1 MSRFRGRV
9 PAEPWRREGVLRMSD
24 GERADELIDLVE
36 QNDLTGI
43 RLWLAEHRPHEI
55 ADELSRMADRYVMV
69 PFRLLDKDRELEVF
83 EELDSAQQQV
93 ILLGLRGRAFHE
105 LLEEMDPDDRARLLG
120 EAPAKI
126 ATRALAG
133 LSPAERKMTAALLG
147 YPEDSVGRYMTPE
160 TVILHRD
167 LTVGRALEVV
177 RAKGA
182 DAETIY
188 TLPVVSDGRR
198 LVGTI
203 TLSDL
208 VISDDEMVLKDLV
221 DVLAPRAK
229 ATEPVEGAARLI
241 QEANLVSLPVVDSE
255 ERFVGVFTFDD
266 ALEVIEAADSEDMA
280 RQSGASPVGEHY
292 VSVSVLRLVGAR
304 SVWLM
309 LLIVAATL
317 TVNVMQAYEATLEQV
332 TALAL
337 FVPMLVGTGGNVGAQ
352 SATAIVR
359 ALAVGEV
366 RVRDLPS
373 VIWKEGRVGLLLGV
387 MLAGIALT
395 IGVLLVG
402 FDIGLVVACSVIA
415 ICTWAAIIGSSM
427 PLLARKVGVDPA
439 VVSSPM
445 VATLVD
451 ATGLLIYFSIARL
464 VLGI

>member
-1 MSRFRGRV
+1 MS
-9 PAEPWRREGVLRMSD
+9 ES
-24 GERADELIDLVE
+24 ERAEELIDLVGS
-36 QNDLTGI
+36 NDLTGI

-55 ADELSRMADRYVMV
+55 AGELSRMTGREAII

-83 EELDSAQQQV
+83 EELDPGQQQS
-93 ILLGLRGRAFHE
+93 ILLSLRDTAFHE
-105 LLEEMDPDDRARLLG
+105 LLEEMEPDDRARLIG

-133 LSPAERKMTAALLG
+133 LSPSERKMTAALLG

-182 DAETIY
+182 VAETIY

-198 LVGTI
+198 MVGTVS
-203 TLSDL
+203 LRDL
-208 VISDDEMVLKDLV
+208 VISDDDRLLKDVV
-221 DVLAPRAK
+221 DVFAPRVR
-229 ATEPVEGAARLI
+229 ATEPVEDAARLM

-255 ERFVGVFTFDD
+255 ERFLGLLTFDD

-280 RQSGASPVGEHY
+280 RQSGASPLSDHY
-292 VSVSVLRLVGAR
+292 VSVGVLRLVGAR

-317 TVNVMQAYEATLEQV
+317 TVNVMQVFEATLEEV
-332 TALAL
+332 TALAM
-337 FVPMLVGTGGNVGAQ
+337 FVPMLIGTGGNVGAQ

-373 VIWKEGRVGLLLGV
+373 VIWKEARVGLLLGL
-387 MLAGIALT
+387 MLAGLAMV
-395 IGVLLVG
+395 IGSLLVG
-402 FDIGLVVACSVIA
+402 TTIALVVACSVIA
-415 ICTWAAIIGSSM
+415 VCTWAAVIGSSM
-427 PLLARKVGVDPA
+427 PLLARKVNVDPA
-439 VVSSPM
+439 VVSSPL

-451 ATGLLIYFSIARL
+451 ATGLLIYFSVARMI
-464 VLGI
+464 LGV

>member
-1 MSRFRGRV
+1 MS
-9 PAEPWRREGVLRMSD
+9 E
-24 GERADELIDLVE
+24 GERAEELIDLVE
-36 QNDLTGI
+36 NNDLTGI
-43 RLWLAEHRPHEI
+43 RLWLAEHRPYEI
-55 ADELSRMADRYVMV
+55 ADELSRMDGSEAII

-83 EELDSAQQQV
+83 EELDPGQQQS
-93 ILLGLRGRAFHE
+93 ILLGLRDTAFHE
-105 LLEEMDPDDRARLLG
+105 ILEEMDPDDRARLIG

-133 LSPAERKMTAALLG
+133 LSPAERRMTAALLG

-177 RAKGA
+177 RARGA

-198 LVGTI
+198 MVGTV
-203 TLSDL
+203 TLGDL
-208 VISDDEMVLKDLV
+208 VVSDDERLIKDIV
-221 DVLAPRAK
+221 DVFAPRVR
-229 ATEPVEGAARLI
+229 ATEPVEDAARLM
-241 QEANLVSLPVVDSE
+241 QEANLVALAVVDSE
-255 ERFVGVFTFDD
+255 ERFVGLLTFDD

-280 RQSGASPVGEHY
+280 LQSGASPVGEHY
-292 VSVSVLRLVGAR
+292 VSVGVLRLVGAR

-317 TVNVMQAYEATLEQV
+317 TVNVMQAFESALEAV

-337 FVPMLVGTGGNVGAQ
+337 FVPMLIGTGGNVGAQ

-373 VIWKEGRVGLLLGV
+373 VIWKEARVGLLLGLL
-387 MLAGIALT
+387 LAVLALGI
-395 IGVLLVG
+395 GSLLVG
-402 FDIGLVVACSVIA
+402 VDVAVVVACSVIA
-415 ICTWAAIIGSSM
+415 VCTWAAVIGSSM

-445 VATLVD
+445 VTTIVD
-451 ATGLLIYFSIARL
+451 ATGLLIYFSIATM
-464 VLGI
+464 VLGL

>member
-1 MSRFRGRV
+1 M
-9 PAEPWRREGVLRMSD
+9 D
-24 GERADELIDLVE
+24 GERAEELIDLVE
-36 QNDLTGI
+36 TNDLTGI

-55 ADELSRMADRYVMV
+55 ADELSRMTGREAII

-83 EELDSAQQQV
+83 EELDSSQQQN
-93 ILLGLRGRAFHE
+93 ILLGLRGTDFHD
-105 LLEEMDPDDRARLLG
+105 LLEEMEPDDRARLIG

-133 LSPAERKMTAALLG
+133 LSPSERRMTAALLG

-160 TVILHRD
+160 TVVLHRD
-167 LTVGRALEVV
+167 LTVGRALEVI

-182 DAETIY
+182 GAEIIY

-198 LVGTI
+198 VVGTV

-208 VISDDEMVLKDLV
+208 VISDVDMLLKDLV
-221 DVLAPRAK
+221 DVFAPRVRAY
-229 ATEPVEGAARLI
+229 EPVEDAARLM
-241 QEANLVSLPVVDSE
+241 QEANLVALPVMDSE
-255 ERFVGVFTFDD
+255 DRFVGMLTVDD

-280 RQSGASPVGEHY
+280 LQSGASPIDDHYASVG
-292 VSVSVLRLVGAR
+292 VFRLVGAR

-309 LLIVAATL
+309 LLIVAATF
-317 TVNVMQAYEATLEQV
+317 TVNVMQVYEATLEQV
-332 TALAL
+332 TALAM
-337 FVPMLVGTGGNVGAQ
+337 FVPMLIGTGGNVGAQ

-373 VIWKEGRVGLLLGV
+373 VIWKESRVGLLLGV
-387 MLAGIALT
+387 ILALLALA
-395 IGVLLVG
+395 IGSLLVG
-402 FDIGLVVACSVIA
+402 FAVAVAVALSVVA

-451 ATGLLIYFSIARL
+451 ATGLLIYFAIARA

>member
-1 MSRFRGRV
+1 M
-9 PAEPWRREGVLRMSD
+9 D
-24 GERADELIDLVE
+24 GERAEELTDLVE
-36 QNDLTGI
+36 NSDLTGI

-55 ADELSRMADRYVMV
+55 ADELARMPGREAII

-83 EELDSAQQQV
+83 EELDPSQQQN
-93 ILLGLRGRAFHE
+93 ILLGLRGTDFHD
-105 LLEEMDPDDRARLLG
+105 LLEEMEPDDRARLIG

-177 RAKGA
+177 RARGA

-188 TLPVVSDGRR
+188 ILPVVSDGRR
-198 LVGTI
+198 MVGTI

-208 VISDDEMVLKDLV
+208 VVSDDDRILKDLV
-221 DVLAPRAK
+221 DVLAPRVRAN
-229 ATEPVEGAARLI
+229 EQVEDAARLI

-255 ERFVGVFTFDD
+255 DRFVGLFTFDD

-280 RQSGASPVGEHY
+280 RQSGASPVGDHY
-292 VSVSVLRLVGAR
+292 VSVGVLRLVGAR

-317 TVNVMQAYEATLEQV
+317 TINVMQVYEATLEEV
-332 TALAL
+332 TALAM
-337 FVPMLVGTGGNVGAQ
+337 FVPMLIGTGGNVGAQ

-366 RVRDLPS
+366 RVRDLPG
-373 VIWKEGRVGLLLGV
+373 VIWKEGRVGLLLGF
-387 MLAGIALT
+387 MLAGIALV
-395 IGVLLVG
+395 IGSLLVG
-402 FDIGLVVACSVIA
+402 TDIAVVVACSVIA
-415 ICTWAAIIGSSM
+415 ICTWAAVIGSLM

-451 ATGLLIYFSIARL
+451 ATGLLIYFSIARMI
-464 VLGI
+464 LGI

>member
-1 MSRFRGRV
+1 M
-9 PAEPWRREGVLRMSD
+9 D
-24 GERADELIDLVE
+24 GERAEELIDLVE
-36 QNDLTGI
+36 KNDLTGI

-55 ADELSRMADRYVMV
+55 ADELSRMTGREAII

-83 EELDSAQQQV
+83 EELDSSQQQN
-93 ILLGLRGRAFHE
+93 ILLGLRGTDFHD
-105 LLEEMDPDDRARLLG
+105 LLEEMEPDDRARLIG

-133 LSPAERKMTAALLG
+133 LSPAERRMTAALLG

-160 TVILHRD
+160 TVVLHRD
-167 LTVGRALEVV
+167 LTVGRALEVI

-182 DAETIY
+182 GAEIIY

-198 LVGTI
+198 VVGTV

-208 VISDDEMVLKDLV
+208 VVSDVDMILKDLV
-221 DVLAPRAK
+221 DVFAPRVRAY
-229 ATEPVEGAARLI
+229 EPVEDAARLM
-241 QEANLVSLPVVDSE
+241 QEANLVSLPVMDSE
-255 ERFVGVFTFDD
+255 DRFVGMLTVDD

-280 RQSGASPVGEHY
+280 LQSGASPIDDHYASVG
-292 VSVSVLRLVGAR
+292 VFRLVGAR

-309 LLIVAATL
+309 LLIVAATF
-317 TVNVMQAYEATLEQV
+317 TVNVMQVYEATLEQV
-332 TALAL
+332 TALAM
-337 FVPMLVGTGGNVGAQ
+337 FVPMLIGTGGNVGAQ

-373 VIWKEGRVGLLLGV
+373 VIWKESRVGLLLGV
-387 MLAGIALT
+387 ILAALALA
-395 IGVLLVG
+395 IGTLLVG
-402 FDIGLVVACSVIA
+402 FAVAVAVALSVVA

-451 ATGLLIYFSIARL
+451 ATGLLIYFAIARA

>member
-1 MSRFRGRV
+1 MS
-9 PAEPWRREGVLRMSD
+9 E
-24 GERADELIDLVE
+24 GERAEELIDLVE
-36 QNDLTGI
+36 TNDLTGI
-43 RLWLAEHRPHEI
+43 RLWLAEHRPYEI
-55 ADELSRMADRYVMV
+55 ADELSRMDGREAII

-83 EELDSAQQQV
+83 EELDPGQQQS
-93 ILLGLRGRAFHE
+93 ILLGLRDTAFHE
-105 LLEEMDPDDRARLLG
+105 ILEEMDPDDRARLIG

-133 LSPAERKMTAALLG
+133 LSPTERRMTAALLG

-177 RAKGA
+177 RARGA

-198 LVGTI
+198 MVGTV
-203 TLSDL
+203 TLGDL
-208 VISDDEMVLKDLV
+208 VVSDDERLIKDIV
-221 DVLAPRAK
+221 DVFAPRVR
-229 ATEPVEGAARLI
+229 ATEPVEDAARLM
-241 QEANLVSLPVVDSE
+241 QEANLVALAVVDSE
-255 ERFVGVFTFDD
+255 ERFVGLLTFDD

-292 VSVSVLRLVGAR
+292 VSVGVLRLVGAR

-317 TVNVMQAYEATLEQV
+317 TVNVMQAFESALEAV

-337 FVPMLVGTGGNVGAQ
+337 FVPMLIGTGGNVGAQ

-373 VIWKEGRVGLLLGV
+373 VIWKEARVGLLLGLL
-387 MLAGIALT
+387 LAGLALA
-395 IGVLLVG
+395 IGSLLVG
-402 FDIGLVVACSVIA
+402 VDVAVVVACSVIA
-415 ICTWAAIIGSSM
+415 VCTWAAVIGSSM
-427 PLLARKVGVDPA
+427 PLFARKVGVDPA

-445 VATLVD
+445 VTTIVD
-451 ATGLLIYFSIARL
+451 ATGLLIYFSIATV
-464 VLGI
+464 VLGL

>member
-1 MSRFRGRV
+1 M
-9 PAEPWRREGVLRMSD
+9 D
-24 GERADELIDLVE
+24 GERAEELIDLVE
-36 QNDLTGI
+36 INDLTGI

-55 ADELSRMADRYVMV
+55 ADELARMTDAEAII

-83 EELDSAQQQV
+83 EELDPGQQQN
-93 ILLGLRGRAFHE
+93 ILLGLRGTDFRD
-105 LLEEMDPDDRARLLG
+105 LLEEMEPDDRARLIG

-167 LTVGRALEVV
+167 LSVGRALEVI

-182 DAETIY
+182 GAETIY

-198 LVGTI
+198 VVGTI
-203 TLSDL
+203 ALSDL
-208 VISDDEMVLKDLV
+208 VVSDVDLLLKDLV
-221 DVLAPRAK
+221 DVFAPRVRAY
-229 ATEPVEGAARLI
+229 EPVEDAARLM
-241 QEANLVSLPVVDSE
+241 QEANLVSLLVMDSE
-255 ERFVGVFTFDD
+255 DRFVGMLTVDD

-280 RQSGASPVGEHY
+280 RQSGASPIDDHY
-292 VSVSVLRLVGAR
+292 VSVGVFRLVGAR

-317 TVNVMQAYEATLEQV
+317 TVNVMQVYEATLEQV
-332 TALAL
+332 TALAM
-337 FVPMLVGTGGNVGAQ
+337 FVPMLIGTGGNVGAQ

-373 VIWKEGRVGLLLGV
+373 VIWKESRVGLLLGV
-387 MLAGIALT
+387 MLAGMALV
-395 IGVLLVG
+395 IGSLLVG
-402 FDIGLVVACSVIA
+402 FSVAVVVALSVVA
-415 ICTWAAIIGSSM
+415 ICTWAAIIGSAM

-451 ATGLLIYFSIARL
+451 ATGLLIYFSIARA

>member
-1 MSRFRGRV
+1 MS
-9 PAEPWRREGVLRMSD
+9 E
-24 GERADELIDLVE
+24 GERAEELTELVE
-36 QNDLTGI
+36 NNDLTGI
-43 RLWLAEHRPHEI
+43 RLWLAEHRPYEI
-55 ADELSRMADRYVMV
+55 ADELSRMAGGQAII

-83 EELDSAQQQV
+83 EELDPGQQQA
-93 ILLGLRGRAFHE
+93 ILLGLRDTAFHE
-105 LLEEMDPDDRARLLG
+105 ILEEMDPDDRARLIG

-133 LSPAERKMTAALLG
+133 LSPAERRMTAALLG

-160 TVILHRD
+160 TVVLHRD
-167 LTVGRALEVV
+167 LTVGRALEIV

-188 TLPVVSDGRR
+188 TLPVVTDGRR
-198 LVGTI
+198 LVGTV
-203 TLSDL
+203 TLGDL
-208 VISDDEMVLKDLV
+208 VVNDDARLIKDVV
-221 DVLAPRAK
+221 DVLAPRVQASHQ
-229 ATEPVEGAARLI
+229 AEDAARLM

-255 ERFVGVFTFDD
+255 DRFVGLLTFDD
-266 ALEVIEAADSEDMA
+266 ALELIEAADSEDMA
-280 RQSGASPVGEHY
+280 RQSGASPLGEHY
-292 VSVSVLRLVGAR
+292 VSVGVLRLVGAR

-317 TVNVMQAYEATLEQV
+317 TVNVMQVFEATLEEV
-332 TALAL
+332 TALAV
-337 FVPMLVGTGGNVGAQ
+337 FVPMLIGTGGNVGAQ

-366 RVRDLPS
+366 RVRDLPK
-373 VIWKEGRVGLLLGV
+373 VIWKEARVGLLLGV
-387 MLAGIALT
+387 MLAGLALA
-395 IGVLLVG
+395 IGALLVG
-402 FDIGLVVACSVIA
+402 FQVAVVVACSVVA

-451 ATGLLIYFSIARL
+451 ATGLIIYFSVARL
-464 VLGI
+464 VLHI

>member
-1 MSRFRGRV
+1 MS
-9 PAEPWRREGVLRMSD
+9 E
-24 GERADELIDLVE
+24 GERAEELTDLVE
-36 QNDLTGI
+36 NNDLTGI

-55 ADELSRMADRYVMV
+55 ADELSRMAGGEAII

-83 EELDSAQQQV
+83 EELDPSQQQA
-93 ILLGLRGRAFHE
+93 ILLGLRDSAFHE
-105 LLEEMDPDDRARLLG
+105 ILEEMDPDDRARLIG

-147 YPEDSVGRYMTPE
+147 YPEDAVGRFMTPE

-167 LTVGRALEVV
+167 LTVHRALEVV
-177 RAKGA
+177 RARGA

-198 LVGTI
+198 LVGTV
-203 TLSDL
+203 TLGDL
-208 VISDDEMVLKDLV
+208 VVSDDDRLLKDIV
-221 DVLAPRAK
+221 DVFAPRVGAS
-229 ATEPVEGAARLI
+229 EPAEDAARLM
-241 QEANLVSLPVVDSE
+241 QEANLVSLAVVDSE
-255 ERFVGVFTFDD
+255 DRFVGLLTFDD

-280 RQSGASPVGEHY
+280 RQSGASPVGDHY

-317 TVNVMQAYEATLEQV
+317 TVNVMQAFEATLEEV
-332 TALAL
+332 TALAM
-337 FVPMLVGTGGNVGAQ
+337 FVPMLIGTGGNVGAQ

-366 RVRDLPS
+366 RVRDLPR
-373 VIWKEGRVGLLLGV
+373 VIWKEARVGLLLGI
-387 MLAGIALT
+387 MLAGLALA
-395 IGVLLVG
+395 IGSLLVG
-402 FDIGLVVACSVIA
+402 FAVAAVVACSVIA
-415 ICTWAAIIGSSM
+415 VCTWAAVIGSAM

-451 ATGLLIYFSIARL
+451 ATGLIIYFSIARL

>member
-1 MSRFRGRV
+1 MS
-9 PAEPWRREGVLRMSD
+9 E
-24 GERADELIDLVE
+24 GERAEELIDLVE
-36 QNDLTGI
+36 NNDLTGI
-43 RLWLAEHRPHEI
+43 RLWLAEHRPYEI
-55 ADELSRMADRYVMV
+55 ADELSRMDGGEAII

-83 EELDSAQQQV
+83 EELDPGQQQS
-93 ILLGLRGRAFHE
+93 ILLGLRDTAFHE
-105 LLEEMDPDDRARLLG
+105 ILEEMDPDDRARLIG

-133 LSPAERKMTAALLG
+133 LSPTERRMTAALLG

-177 RAKGA
+177 RARGA

-198 LVGTI
+198 MVGTV
-203 TLSDL
+203 TLGDL
-208 VISDDEMVLKDLV
+208 VVSDDERLIKDIV
-221 DVLAPRAK
+221 DVFAPRVR
-229 ATEPVEGAARLI
+229 ATEPVEDAARLM
-241 QEANLVSLPVVDSE
+241 QEANLVALAVVDSE
-255 ERFVGVFTFDD
+255 ERFVGLLTFDD

-292 VSVSVLRLVGAR
+292 VSVGVLRLVGAR

-317 TVNVMQAYEATLEQV
+317 TVNVMQAFESALEAV

-337 FVPMLVGTGGNVGAQ
+337 FVPMLIGTGGNVGAQ

-373 VIWKEGRVGLLLGV
+373 VIWKEARVGLLLGLL
-387 MLAGIALT
+387 LAVLALGI
-395 IGVLLVG
+395 GSLLVG
-402 FDIGLVVACSVIA
+402 VDVAVVVACSVIA
-415 ICTWAAIIGSSM
+415 VCTWAAVIGSSM
-427 PLLARKVGVDPA
+427 PLFARKVGVDPA

-445 VATLVD
+445 VTTIVD
-451 ATGLLIYFSIARL
+451 ATGLLIYFSIATV
-464 VLGI
+464 VLGV

>member
-1 MSRFRGRV
+1 MS
-9 PAEPWRREGVLRMSD
+9 E
-24 GERADELIDLVE
+24 GERAEELIDLVE
-36 QNDLTGI
+36 NNDLTGI
-43 RLWLAEHRPHEI
+43 RLWLAEHRPYEI
-55 ADELSRMADRYVMV
+55 ADELSRMDGSEAII

-83 EELDSAQQQV
+83 EELDPGQQQS
-93 ILLGLRGRAFHE
+93 ILLGLRDTAFHE
-105 LLEEMDPDDRARLLG
+105 ILEEMDPDDRARLIG

-133 LSPAERKMTAALLG
+133 LSPAERRMTAALLG

-177 RAKGA
+177 RARGA

-198 LVGTI
+198 MVGTV
-203 TLSDL
+203 TLGDL
-208 VISDDEMVLKDLV
+208 VVSDDEQLIKDIV
-221 DVLAPRAK
+221 DVFAPRVRA
-229 ATEPVEGAARLI
+229 AEPVEDAARLM
-241 QEANLVSLPVVDSE
+241 QEANLVALAVVDSE
-255 ERFVGVFTFDD
+255 ERFVGLLTFDD

-280 RQSGASPVGEHY
+280 LQSGASPVGEHY
-292 VSVSVLRLVGAR
+292 VSVGVLRLVGAR

-317 TVNVMQAYEATLEQV
+317 TVNVMQAFESALEAV

-337 FVPMLVGTGGNVGAQ
+337 FVPMLIGTGGNVGAQ

-373 VIWKEGRVGLLLGV
+373 VIWKEARVGLLLGLL
-387 MLAGIALT
+387 LAALALGI
-395 IGVLLVG
+395 GSLLVG
-402 FDIGLVVACSVIA
+402 VDVAVVVACSVIA
-415 ICTWAAIIGSSM
+415 VCTWAAAIGSSM

-445 VATLVD
+445 VTTIVD
-451 ATGLLIYFSIARL
+451 ATGLLIYFSIATV
-464 VLGI
+464 VLGL

>member
-1 MSRFRGRV
+1 M
-9 PAEPWRREGVLRMSD
+9 D
-24 GERADELIDLVE
+24 GERAEELIDLVE
-36 QNDLTGI
+36 TNDLTGI

-55 ADELSRMADRYVMV
+55 ADELSRMTGREAII

-83 EELDSAQQQV
+83 EELDSSQQQN
-93 ILLGLRGRAFHE
+93 ILLGLRGTDFHD
-105 LLEEMDPDDRARLLG
+105 LLEEMEPDDRARLIG

-133 LSPAERKMTAALLG
+133 LSPSERRMTAALLG

-160 TVILHRD
+160 TVVLHRD

-182 DAETIY
+182 GAEIIY

-198 LVGTI
+198 VVGTV

-208 VISDDEMVLKDLV
+208 VVSDVDMILKDLV
-221 DVLAPRAK
+221 DVFAPRVRAY
-229 ATEPVEGAARLI
+229 EPVEDAARLM
-241 QEANLVSLPVVDSE
+241 QEANLVALPVMDSE
-255 ERFVGVFTFDD
+255 DRFVGMLTVDD

-280 RQSGASPVGEHY
+280 LQSGASPIDDHYASVG
-292 VSVSVLRLVGAR
+292 VLRLVGAR

-309 LLIVAATL
+309 LLIVAATF
-317 TVNVMQAYEATLEQV
+317 TVNVMQVYEATLEQV
-332 TALAL
+332 TALAM
-337 FVPMLVGTGGNVGAQ
+337 FVPMLIGTGGNVGAQ

-373 VIWKEGRVGLLLGV
+373 VIWKESRVGLLLGV
-387 MLAGIALT
+387 ILALLALA
-395 IGVLLVG
+395 IGSLLVG
-402 FDIGLVVACSVIA
+402 FAVAVAVALSVVA

-451 ATGLLIYFSIARL
+451 ATGLLIYFAIARA

>member
-1 MSRFRGRV
+1 MS
-9 PAEPWRREGVLRMSD
+9 ES
-24 GERADELIDLVE
+24 ERAEELIDLVGS
-36 QNDLTGI
+36 NDLTGI

-55 ADELSRMADRYVMV
+55 AGELSRMTGREAII

-83 EELDSAQQQV
+83 EELDPGQQQS
-93 ILLGLRGRAFHE
+93 ILLSLRDTAFHE
-105 LLEEMDPDDRARLLG
+105 LLEEMEPDDRARLIG

-133 LSPAERKMTAALLG
+133 LSPSERKMTAALLG

-182 DAETIY
+182 VAETIY

-198 LVGTI
+198 MVGTVS
-203 TLSDL
+203 LRDL
-208 VISDDEMVLKDLV
+208 VISDDDRLLKDVV
-221 DVLAPRAK
+221 DVFAPRVR
-229 ATEPVEGAARLI
+229 ATEPVEDAARLM

-255 ERFVGVFTFDD
+255 ERFLGLLTFDD

-280 RQSGASPVGEHY
+280 RQSGASPLSDHY
-292 VSVSVLRLVGAR
+292 VSVGVLRLVGAR

-317 TVNVMQAYEATLEQV
+317 TVNVMQVFEATLEEV
-332 TALAL
+332 TALAM
-337 FVPMLVGTGGNVGAQ
+337 FVPMLIGTGGNVGAQ

-373 VIWKEGRVGLLLGV
+373 VIWKEARVGLLLGL
-387 MLAGIALT
+387 MLAGLAMV
-395 IGVLLVG
+395 IGSLLVG
-402 FDIGLVVACSVIA
+402 TTIALVVACSVIA
-415 ICTWAAIIGSSM
+415 VCTWAAVIGSSM
-427 PLLARKVGVDPA
+427 PLLARKVNVDPA

-451 ATGLLIYFSIARL
+451 ATGLLIYFSVARMI
-464 VLGI
+464 LGV

>member
-1 MSRFRGRV
+1 M
-9 PAEPWRREGVLRMSD
+9 D
-24 GERADELIDLVE
+24 GERAEELTDLVE
-36 QNDLTGI
+36 NNDLTGI

-55 ADELSRMADRYVMV
+55 ADELARMPGRDAII

-83 EELDSAQQQV
+83 EELDPGQQQA
-93 ILLGLRGRAFHE
+93 ILLGLRGTDFHDI
-105 LLEEMDPDDRARLLG
+105 LEEMDPDDRARLIG

-160 TVILHRD
+160 TVILHLD

-208 VISDDEMVLKDLV
+208 VVSDDDRVLKDLV
-221 DVLAPRAK
+221 DVFAPRVGVS
-229 ATEPVEGAARLI
+229 EPVEDAARLI

-255 ERFVGVFTFDD
+255 DRFVGLFTFDD

-280 RQSGASPVGEHY
+280 RQSGASPIDDHY
-292 VSVSVLRLVGAR
+292 VSVGVLRLVGAR
-304 SVWLM
+304 VVWLL

-317 TVNVMQAYEATLEQV
+317 TVNVMQVYEATLEEV
-332 TALAL
+332 TALAM
-337 FVPMLVGTGGNVGAQ
+337 FVPMLIGTGGNVGAQ

-373 VIWKEGRVGLLLGV
+373 VLWKESRVGLLLGV
-387 MLAGIALT
+387 ALAGVALA
-395 IGVLLVG
+395 IGTLLVG
-402 FDIGLVVACSVIA
+402 FDIAVVVSLSVIA
-415 ICTWAAIIGSSM
+415 ICTWAAIIGSAM

-451 ATGLLIYFSIARL
+451 ATGLLIYFSVARM
-464 VLGI
+464 VLGL

>member
-1 MSRFRGRV
+1 M
-9 PAEPWRREGVLRMSD
+9 D
-24 GERADELIDLVE
+24 GERAEELTDLVE
-36 QNDLTGI
+36 NNDLTGI

-55 ADELSRMADRYVMV
+55 ADELARMSSGEAII

-83 EELDSAQQQV
+83 EELDPGQQQA
-93 ILLGLRGRAFHE
+93 ILLGLRGTDFHDI
-105 LLEEMDPDDRARLLG
+105 LEEMDPDDRARLIG

-208 VISDDEMVLKDLV
+208 VVSDDDRLLKDLV
-221 DVLAPRAK
+221 DVLAPRVGVS
-229 ATEPVEGAARLI
+229 EPVEDAARLI

-255 ERFVGVFTFDD
+255 DRFVGLFTFDD

-280 RQSGASPVGEHY
+280 RQSGASPIDDHY
-292 VSVSVLRLVGAR
+292 VSVGVLRLVGAR

-317 TVNVMQAYEATLEQV
+317 TVNVMQVYEATLEEV
-332 TALAL
+332 TALAM
-337 FVPMLVGTGGNVGAQ
+337 FVPMLIGTGGNVGAQ

-366 RVRDLPS
+366 RVRDLPA
-373 VIWKEGRVGLLLGV
+373 VIWKESRVGLLLGV
-387 MLAGIALT
+387 MLAGIALA
-395 IGVLLVG
+395 IGSLLVG
-402 FDIGLVVACSVIA
+402 FDVAVVVALSVIA
-415 ICTWAAIIGSSM
+415 ICTWAAIIGSAM

-451 ATGLLIYFSIARL
+451 ATGLLIYFSVARM
-464 VLGI
+464 VLGL

>member
-1 MSRFRGRV
+1 MS
-9 PAEPWRREGVLRMSD
+9 E
-24 GERADELIDLVE
+24 GERAAELIELVE
-36 QNDLTGI
+36 DNDLTGI
-43 RLWLAEHRPHEI
+43 RLWLAEHRPYEI
-55 ADELSRMADRYVMV
+55 ADELSRMAGGDAII

-83 EELDSAQQQV
+83 EELDPSQQQA
-93 ILLGLRGRAFHE
+93 ILLGLRDSAFHE
-105 LLEEMDPDDRARLLG
+105 ILEEMDPDDRARLIG

-133 LSPAERKMTAALLG
+133 LSPAERKMTASLLG

-167 LTVGRALEVV
+167 LLVGRALEVV
-177 RAKGA
+177 RARGA

-198 LVGTI
+198 LVGTV
-203 TLSDL
+203 TLGDL
-208 VISDDEMVLKDLV
+208 VISDDDRLLKDIV
-221 DVLAPRAK
+221 DVFAPRVRAS
-229 ATEPVEGAARLI
+229 EPAEDAARLM
-241 QEANLVSLPVVDSE
+241 QEANLVSLAVVDSE
-255 ERFVGVFTFDD
+255 DRFLGLLTFDD

-280 RQSGASPVGEHY
+280 RQSGASPVGDHY

-317 TVNVMQAYEATLEQV
+317 TVNVMQAFETTLEEV
-332 TALAL
+332 TALAM
-337 FVPMLVGTGGNVGAQ
+337 FVPMLIGTGGNVGAQ

-366 RVRDLPS
+366 RVRDLPR
-373 VIWKEGRVGLLLGV
+373 VIWKEARVGLLLGI
-387 MLAGIALT
+387 MLAGLALA
-395 IGVLLVG
+395 IGSLLVG
-402 FDIGLVVACSVIA
+402 FAVAAVVACSVIA
-415 ICTWAAIIGSSM
+415 VCTWAAIIGSAM
-427 PLLARKVGVDPA
+427 PLFARKVGVDPA

-451 ATGLLIYFSIARL
+451 ATGLIIYFSIARL